1 MRNLYLL
8 ETPKPSRL
16 HLGKSGLV
24 LCDLVFNPTTIN
36 SQHIYITNSEKP
48 KEGDW
53 VYENNLNQETKIYQ
67 IIKRDG
73 RLMFFRFRSVPIWL
87 DENQHGCKKIILT
100 TDPDLIKDGVQEL
113 DDEFLEWFV
122 KNPSCESVKVEILDT
137 FKKTNEVYVD
147 EIAGGNYYEII
158 KQYKIIIPQ
167 EETKQE
173 TRVFG
178 TKEDKTIQVGH
189 PDKQE
194 RTGSLVECIQN
205 IINDQ
210 LKVISEIEKDAL
222 EEPKQLQKMKNK
234 IFYEYSYRDY
244 FLAKLKDE
252 SFVVVFKAYGKDG
265 YLQDEFQN
273 LIDINSIE
281 REANG
286 KEYYDYFTKRGIK
299 QGALCS
305 RWRNEFKPIFQF
317 LESTKK
323 YDPQPVIVTL
333 GHGKHYPNGHGMSLC
348 NYTFDF
354 KSNSLLSMTKEEPI
368 DKSFYEN
375 TDLTITIEPQT
386 SKEDDERWSLASAKE
401 FALNHFKKSDEVP
414 SKGMFTY
421 ELLLR
426 ILEAGIECGYKF
438 GTKHQ
443 ASVKYSEEDRFEGSQ
458 PKSQRMFSEMQV
470 HQIIEL
476 IRITGLSPEFIMKQ
490 FNEK

>member
-36 SQHIYITNSEKP
+36 SQHVYITSDEKL
-48 KEGDW
+48 KAGEYCITFGSDKCKG
-53 VYENNLNQETKIYQ
+53 Q
-67 IIKRDG
+67 
-73 RLMFFRFRSVPIWL
+73 L
-87 DENQHGCKKIILT
+87 DTFQSNVRYSRNPRKIILT

-113 DDEFLEWFV
+113 DDEFLQWFV
-122 KNPSCESVKVEILDT
+122 NNSSCEKVEVELIDT

-147 EIAGGNYYEII
+147 EITGGNYYEII
-158 KQYKIIIPQ
+158 KKYKIIIPK

-178 TKEDKTIQVGH
+178 TKEDKPIQVGQ

-210 LKVISEIEKDAL
+210 LKVISEIEKYAL
-222 EEPKQLQKMKNK
+222 EEP
-234 IFYEYSYRDY
+234 
-244 FLAKLKDE
+244 
-252 SFVVVFKAYGKDG
+252 
-265 YLQDEFQN
+265 
-273 LIDINSIE
+273 
-281 REANG
+281 
-286 KEYYDYFTKRGIK
+286 
-299 QGALCS
+299 
-305 RWRNEFKPIFQF
+305 
-317 LESTKK
+317 
-323 YDPQPVIVTL
+323 
-333 GHGKHYPNGHGMSLC
+333 
-348 NYTFDF
+348 
-354 KSNSLLSMTKEEPI
+354 
-368 DKSFYEN
+368 DK
-375 TDLTITIEPQT
+375 
-386 SKEDDERWSLASAKE
+386 WSLEKAKE
-401 FALNHFKKSDEVP
+401 FALNYFKKSNEVP

-443 ASVKYSEEDRFEGSQ
+443 ASVKYREEDRFEGSQ